1 METTHSADTEY
12 LVRKGSNYGY
22 RISSILSFPAY
33 TAYILARRGRAS
45 FSLNGLLQSTWIGG
59 FVGMPSCLFH
69 GATELHNQRIG
80 AAGGGGIAFARY
92 NFTNPEQVRVKRME
106 TAYDVNPI
114 NFTRR
119 FTNTTQTGR
128 IRAEDHATIGGVL
141 FAVLTPAVLWNR
153 ARIINC
159 AFFA

>member
-22 RISSILSFPAY
+22 RIFSILSFPAY

-59 FVGMPSCLFH
+59 FVG
-69 GATELHNQRIG
+69 

-106 TAYDVNPI
+106 TAYD
-114 NFTRR
+114 
-119 FTNTTQTGR
+119 TGQ

-153 ARIINC
+153 ARIINLILGG
-159 AFFA
+159 AGLGSSVGMLTHWTRSVSGDTPTVLAPV